1 MHTQTPLT
9 ESDLSADELIHYE
22 LLDAAADSTEDG
34 YIVFSLGPNFD
45 EAVFDA

>member
-1 MHTQTPLT
+1 MHTHAPLT
-9 ESDLSADELIHYE
+9 EPDLSPDELVHHE
-22 LLDAAADSTEDG
+22 LFDAAGDSTADG

>member
-1 MHTQTPLT
+1 MHTHAPLT
-9 ESDLSADELIHYE
+9 ESELSADELIHYE
-22 LLDAAADSTEDG
+22 LFDAATDSTDDG